1 MLVGRIMSSLCY
13 INKDFEAE
21 VKRTRKAID
30 SLKDIIEVL
39 KYEVDNRITN
49 GEDVDTEELD
59 CYEEAMKNLV
69 WREFAANDFL
79 IKEKSGKALGNWY
92 YREKEQSEQ
101 NQLQELEKRIVQ
113 LEILNAEIEAHHAQF
128 CSGKVDKCGMNL
140 LTNRALV
147 IQDEMKNIDIK
158 ISELFNSIS
167 DEDPKKAELLMKDE
181 DFWAAYRH
189 KLKLEAGY

>member
-1 MLVGRIMSSLCY
+1 MSLLCY

-39 KYEVDNRITN
+39 KSEVDNRIAN
-49 GEDVDTEELD
+49 GEDVNTEELD

-79 IKEKSGKALGNWY
+79 IKEKPGKALEDWHN
-92 YREKEQSEQ
+92 REKEQPEQ

-113 LEILNAEIEAHHAQF
+113 LEILNSEIEAHHVQF
-128 CSGKVDKCGMNL
+128 CSGKVDKCEMNL

-147 IQDEMKNIDIK
+147 IQDEMKNIDRR
-158 ISELFNSIS
+158 ISELFNDIS
-167 DEDPKKAELLMKDE
+167 DDDPKKAELLIKYE